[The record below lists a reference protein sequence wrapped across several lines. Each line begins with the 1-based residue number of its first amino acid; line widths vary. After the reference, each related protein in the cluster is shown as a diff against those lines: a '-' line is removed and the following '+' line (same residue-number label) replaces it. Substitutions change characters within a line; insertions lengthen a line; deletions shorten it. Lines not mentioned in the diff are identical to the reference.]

1 MGAPS
6 LSAADVDAI
15 FRALEQF
22 NDNQTHAA
30 NALGIPRK
38 TFANRLN
45 RAKALRSQSQSRP
58 FVAPVLPSSK
68 LPLADLIKKRIAES
82 ERVIEADDATHLI
95 RIQLNTPGPVGLMVF
110 GDPHVD
116 NSGCNFK
123 LLHDHLAIAA
133 KRPEYVFAGNIG
145 DITDNWVGRL
155 QRLYAESGTT
165 VSDAWRLA
173 EWMLRGAGVNWLFLV
188 RGNHDAWSGPS
199 DPLDWIMRGSEGV
212 DQPHGV
218 RLALDHPNGVETRIN
233 ARHNFKGNSQ
243 FNPLHGLAREQLF
256 GHRDH
261 IVVAGHLHMGAD
273 AGDVMPCGTVTQL
286 VRTSGYKVVDDYA
299 KQGQFRARKI
309 HPSAM
314 VIIDPS
320 KPDNCRSRVW
330 CAPTVEEGA
339 DYLDW
344 LRSRFERGAKTK
356 VKAQ

>member
-1 MGAPS
+1 
-6 LSAADVDAI
+6 
-15 FRALEQF
+15 
-22 NDNQTHAA
+22 
-30 NALGIPRK
+30 
-38 TFANRLN
+38 
-45 RAKALRSQSQSRP
+45 
-58 FVAPVLPSSK
+58 
-68 LPLADLIKKRIAES
+68 
-82 ERVIEADDATHLI
+82 
-95 RIQLNTPGPVGLMVF
+95 MVF

-314 VIIDPS
+314 VIIDPA

-344 LRSRFERGAKTK
+344 LRARFERGAKTK